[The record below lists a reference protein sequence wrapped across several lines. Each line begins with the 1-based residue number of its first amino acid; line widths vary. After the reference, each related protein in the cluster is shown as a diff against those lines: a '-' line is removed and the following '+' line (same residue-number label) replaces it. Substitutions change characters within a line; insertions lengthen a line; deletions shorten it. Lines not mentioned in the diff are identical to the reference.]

1 MYLTT
6 ICLKVLL
13 PVCGIHHCHQQP
25 SMSNLP
31 EYSCEANCFVAD
43 RSSTSK
49 SGCLLDWQSKP
60 HQPHV
65 GQCNSPLLSMST
77 SHDIASCV
85 IQRHRSS
92 DIRSERGG
100 RRTFAFRS
108 LSNWVNWDNENGFEF
123 REEDC
128 RWTQVDVGGR
138 RWTQVD

>member
-6 ICLKVLL
+6 ICPKVLL

-43 RSSTSK
+43 MPAHRN
-49 SGCLLDWQSKP
+49 LDVCRIGKATPTNQMLDNAT
-60 HQPHV
+60 V
-65 GQCNSPLLSMST
+65 PLLSMST
-77 SHDIASCV
+77 SLAIASCV

-100 RRTFAFRS
+100 GVRS
-108 LSNWVNWDNENGFEF
+108 PSDSSQIGSIGIMRMVLNLGMKIA
-123 REEDC
+123 
-128 RWTQVDVGGR
+128 GGR
-138 RWTQVD
+138 R